1 MAQPRPG
8 PNVVV
13 SWLSK
18 QMAGEDSCRWK
29 LWFKAHKKFE
39 KVPSDFNL
47 AKWTVEHTE
56 MLSARANELRSQGY
70 NIFIEGQNDFK
81 LNGKNGA
88 TLAGKADIVAI
99 REDDACVVDC
109 KTGGDKNSDKIQ
121 VLLYMLALPINTAHC
136 RGRTLRGEVQYWNGV
151 VHIPPEAVDSQLKE
165 RLRRFMDIA
174 ASSETPLKVP
184 SYSECNYCGLTSGD
198 CPERVTEPPEA
209 APTDLF

>member
-1 MAQPRPG
+1 MGQPRPA
-8 PNVVV
+8 PYVVA

-18 QMAGEDSCRWK
+18 QIAGEDSCRWK
-29 LWFKAHKKFE
+29 LWFKARNKFE

-47 AKWTVEHTE
+47 ARWTVEHTE
-56 MLSARANELRSQGY
+56 MLSARADELRSQGY
-70 NIFIEGQNDFK
+70 EVFIEGQNDFK
-81 LNGKNGA
+81 LDGKNGA

-109 KTGGDKNSDKIQ
+109 KTGADKNSDKIQ
-121 VLLYMLALPINTAHC
+121 VLLYMLALPIKTPHC
-136 RGRTLRGEVQYWNGV
+136 RGRTLRGEVQYRGGV

-174 ASSETPLKVP
+174 ASSETPRKVP
-184 SYSECNYCGLTSGD
+184 SYSECSYCGLTSDD
-198 CPERVTEPPEA
+198 CPERVTEPPEP